1 MDIPPDTL
9 NRVGVLTRREI
20 EARIVAPLVE
30 ALGAEFGRER
40 VVEIVR
46 ATIARVAEEQ
56 GAVLAQQMGGDS
68 LLHLADSME
77 AWTRDDALRVE
88 VHESSA
94 SKLSFDVTR
103 CRYAEMYR
111 ALGIPELG
119 AALSCNR
126 DGALICGFNPR
137 ARLRRTQT
145 IMEGASHCDFRYEM
159 PAFDA
164 VIFDMDGLMF
174 DTESIYCETSMRA
187 SAELGFPFDEA
198 FYKAN
203 FVGKRLVDSEKF
215 LVSHFGVGYPIEAYR
230 ERSGR
235 YLREVFAA
243 GVPVKPGLHELL
255 DWLEERRVP
264 KVVATSTAR
273 ELALLT
279 LGRYAARF
287 DSISTGDEV
296 VHGKPAPDIFLLAA
310 SRAGAS
316 PERCLVLEDSSA
328 GVRAGHAAGASVIW
342 VPDLQSSA
350 QPEVAALATRVCK
363 TLHEVIAYCTL
374 QIAH

>member
-20 EARIVAPLVE
+20 EARIVAPLVD

-40 VVEIVR
+40 VIEIVR

-56 GAVLAQQMGGDS
+56 GAALAQQMGGDS

-77 AWTRDDALRVE
+77 AWTRDDALRIE
-88 VHESSA
+88 VHERSESR
-94 SKLSFDVTR
+94 LSFDVTR

-145 IMEGASHCDFRYEM
+145 IMEGASHCDFRYEK

-187 SAELGFPFDEA
+187 SAELGFPFDES

-215 LVSHFGVGYPIEAYR
+215 LRSYFGPAYPIDEYR

-235 YLREVFAA
+235 YLRESFAA

-255 DWLEERRVP
+255 DWPASLRP
-264 KVVATSTAR
+264 TSSCWR
-273 ELALLT
+273 
-279 LGRYAARF
+279 
-287 DSISTGDEV
+287 
-296 VHGKPAPDIFLLAA
+296 PAA
-310 SRAGAS
+310 SVRRRSAAWCSKTPRPAS
-316 PERCLVLEDSSA
+316 APGTPPARMWCGCPTCSRRRSPGWRRWRFACARRCM
-328 GVRAGHAAGASVIW
+328 
-342 VPDLQSSA
+342 
-350 QPEVAALATRVCK
+350 T
-363 TLHEVIAYCTL
+363 
-374 QIAH
+374 

>member
-1 MDIPPDTL
+1 METPPDTL

-46 ATIARVAEEQ
+46 ATIARVAEQQ
-56 GAVLAQQMGGDS
+56 GAALAEQMGGDS

-88 VHESSA
+88 VLERSESKFA
-94 SKLSFDVTR
+94 FNVTR

-137 ARLRRTQT
+137 AHLQRTQT
-145 IMEGASHCDFRYEM
+145 IMEGASHCDFRYEK

-174 DTESIYCETSMRA
+174 DTESIYCETSTRA
-187 SAELGFPFDEA
+187 SGELGFPFDDV

-215 LVSHFGVGYPIEAYR
+215 LLSHFGPAYPIDAYR
-230 ERSGR
+230 ERSGQ
-235 YLREVFAA
+235 YLREAFTA

-255 DWLEERRVP
+255 DWLEERRIP

-279 LGRYAARF
+279 LGKYAARF

-310 SRAGAS
+310 QRAGAP

-328 GVRAGHAAGASVIW
+328 GVRAGHAAGANVVW

-350 QPEVAALATRVCK
+350 QPEVAALAMRVCA
-363 TLHEVIAYCTL
+363 TLHELPAIVVP
-374 QIAH
+374 